1 MTVAF
6 VAIFHGMVNEVP
18 SLMSVLLSSPL
29 LSLIVELPANRKKSP
44 PRPRGKNVLT
54 WQPLQST
61 GI

>member
-29 LSLIVELPANRKKSP
+29 LSLIVELPADRKKVSP
-44 PRPRGKNVLT
+44 
-54 WQPLQST
+54 ST
-61 GI
+61 QG